1 MKSVMEEV
9 KCTKIKRVFEE
20 DLQEFLDTH
29 IVISQSFYRDVKF
42 FEKGGTLKTRKQYLV
57 SYTYY
62 SPISYEELV
71 NSLIREKYSES
82 EEFAIIR
89 KKMAGINTEEFDAY
103 NEFAEQCKV
112 TAKQFVLERTEN
124 EINAK

>member
-29 IVISQSFYRDVKF
+29 IVTSQSFLRDVKF
-42 FEKGGTLKTRKQYLV
+42 FEKGGILKTRKQYLV

-89 KKMAGINTEEFDAY
+89 KKMAGINTEEFDVY

-112 TAKQFVLERTEN
+112 IAKQFVLERTEN
-124 EINAK
+124 EKI